1 MSYPSSSDE
10 GAILGRGARRRRSTQ
25 GRCQSHETPG
35 PLHAPRSLASVFRG
49 NGGGALLLTTLKFFQ
64 GADSL
69 SRSRMPFSD
78 VLKDI
83 LWRMPGVLVMTLPVA
98 TALAASLATN
108 RLSRDNEL
116 TPLRTAGVS
125 LARLLRPLF
134 VFAFIVAIANLAI
147 AEWAVPWAARAQKG
161 EGRMT
166 TLAFEAG
173 ATLRSGSYLI
183 KYDSAQRLTL
193 DKRRLAHVMIIQR
206 KPTITIWTAPF
217 ADYENGQ
224 FRLEDATL
232 HQYNAADILVS
243 EQKVSS
249 STLSLPIDFS
259 AALRVETETVSSFS
273 FAELTRSAVEAR
285 RRGEWRKAQEFEVNR
300 WFKLSLPSLCFSLG
314 LLAPPL
320 ALRFSRAGGFTG
332 VLLSI
337 ITVFVAWN
345 TLLLLQYVGQAG
357 LLPPLVAAWS
367 TNVLFGIVGLVLLW
381 SAE

>member
-1 MSYPSSSDE
+1 ME
-10 GAILGRGARRRRSTQ
+10 F
-25 GRCQSHETPG
+25 ET
-35 PLHAPRSLASVFRG
+35 HRG
-49 NGGGALLLTTLKFFQ
+49 NGLFGGALMKRLDRYLLREVLPLFLGGTAAALLLLTTLKFFQ
-64 GADSL
+64 GADAL
-69 SRSRMPFSD
+69 SHSRMPVSD

-108 RLSRDNEL
+108 RLTRDNEL

-125 LARLLRPLF
+125 LARLLLPLF
-134 VFAFIVAIANLAI
+134 SFAFVVALINLAL
-147 AEWAVPWAARAQKG
+147 AEWAVPWAAKAQRSG
-161 EGRMT
+161 GRMT
-166 TLAFEAG
+166 TLAFEGG

-183 KYDSAQRLTL
+183 KYDSAQKLTA

-217 ADYENGQ
+217 ADYEAGR
-224 FRLEDATL
+224 FRLEDAMVHLYDAKETL
-232 HQYNAADILVS
+232 IS
-243 EQKVSS
+243 EQRVSTT
-249 STLSLPIDFS
+249 TLALPIDFS
-259 AALRVETETVSSFS
+259 AALRVETETVSSYS
-273 FAELTRSAVEAR
+273 FAELTRSAAEAR
-285 RRGEWRKAQEFEVNR
+285 RRGEWRKAQEFEVSR

-332 VLLSI
+332 VLLSV

-367 TNVLFGIVGLVLLW
+367 TNVLFGIAGLILLW